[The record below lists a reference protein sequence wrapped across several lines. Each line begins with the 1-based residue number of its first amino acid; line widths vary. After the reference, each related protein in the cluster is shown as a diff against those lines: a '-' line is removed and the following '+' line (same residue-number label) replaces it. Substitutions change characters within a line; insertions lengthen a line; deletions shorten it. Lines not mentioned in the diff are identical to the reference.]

1 MKRKIILSVVLIS
14 MFLMTIATTV
24 LANDNNT
31 FSLNVDKTSAMAGDT
46 IAFTI
51 SNTEACAGV
60 EGVLKYDSDALTYQ
74 SVTFDDSLAER
85 NNNYRSI
92 RNFSSGEIRFSIVGD
107 TANGTTG
114 DWAIFVFE
122 VNKGFG
128 GSSQVSISDVK
139 IADVSANLTQESGTS
154 VEINITSVEITDA
167 SITLGES
174 ITVNYYATLPDEYSK
189 ATMQFTMNE
198 KTVSVEGELVE
209 GNEYRFA
216 FEGVSPQCMTDEI
229 KAQLTYGEEVLDTHD
244 SFTIRSYCD
253 SLLSSDATTL
263 GKSEEQYTA
272 MKTLIADMLQYGAMS
287 QTYRN
292 YKTDAL
298 ANNNITGQRE
308 FVALEDQWKAVPTN
322 TGNNI
327 KITAG
332 GVWFA
337 NVNKLYL
344 KFTTTDISNTTLEFD
359 GKTYTSEDFELVSG
373 NTYIFY
379 SDAIVP
385 SEFGVGKAAQF
396 KYGETVEAS
405 ITYSINHYVYAKQGQ
420 NTDMG
425 NLAKALYNY
434 GVSAVAYKELQ

>member
-14 MFLMTIATTV
+14 MFLMTMATAV

-31 FSLNVDKTSAMAGDT
+31 FSLEVDKTSAMVGDT
-46 IAFTI
+46 IAVTI
-51 SNTEACAGV
+51 LNAEACAGV
-60 EGVLKYDSDALTYQ
+60 EGVLKYDPEALTYQ
-74 SVTFDDSLAER
+74 SVSFGESLAER

-92 RNFSSGEIRFSIVGD
+92 RNLSPGEIRFSIVGD

-114 DWAIFVFE
+114 DWATFVFE
-122 VNKGFG
+122 VNKEFG
-128 GSSQVSISDVK
+128 GSSQVSMSDVK
-139 IADVSANLTQESGTS
+139 ISDVSANLTKESGTS
-154 VEINITSVEITDA
+154 VEVNITSVEITDA

-174 ITVNYYATLPDEYSK
+174 ITVNYYATLADEYK
-189 ATMQFTMNE
+189 EATMQFTMNE
-198 KTVSVEGELVE
+198 KVVSVEGELVE

-229 KAQLTYGEEVLDTHD
+229 EAQLMCGEEILDTHD

-253 SLLSSDATTL
+253 SLLTSDAVTL
-263 GKSEEQYTA
+263 GMSGEKYAA
-272 MKTLIADMLQYGAMS
+272 MKTLVADLLEYGAMS

-298 ANNNITGQRE
+298 ANKNITEQRE
-308 FVALEDQWKAVPTN
+308 FVVLTDEWKAAPKN
-322 TGNNI
+322 TGDNV

-344 KFTTTDISNTTLEFD
+344 KFTTTDISNTKLEFD
-359 GKTYTSEDFELVSG
+359 GKTYTNEDFELVSG

-379 SDAIVP
+379 SDAITP

-396 KYGETVEAS
+396 KYGDTVEAS
-405 ITYSINHYVYAKQGQ
+405 ITYCVNNYVYAKQSQ
-420 NTDMG
+420 NTNMG
-425 NLAKALYNY
+425 KLVRALYNY
-434 GVSAVAYKELQ
+434 SVSAAEYMGLQ